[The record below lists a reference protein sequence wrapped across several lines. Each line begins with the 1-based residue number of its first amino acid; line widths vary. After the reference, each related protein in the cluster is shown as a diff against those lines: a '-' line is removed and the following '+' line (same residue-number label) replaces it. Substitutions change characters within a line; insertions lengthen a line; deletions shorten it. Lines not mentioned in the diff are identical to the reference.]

1 VPGLQRALFGPLT
14 RLAQQLP
21 AVSLAPRTARV
32 TRHSLQTARSGL
44 THLFIVGIVVAAA
57 PPALRGQ
64 AAYARFDVTTV
75 DDTTFTFATTGVGW
89 VKRGQRGLV
98 VDPAHGDELIAQFR
112 VSKVG
117 HARATAVVTG
127 QTARLTTAHVALLQE
142 RRAPFF
148 RRAWFWIGVAIGGA
162 IGYVAHR

>member
-14 RLAQQLP
+14 RLPQQLP
-21 AVSLAPRTARV
+21 AVWLAPRTVRFL
-32 TRHSLQTARSGL
+32 RHSLQRARSGL
-44 THLFIVGIVVAAA
+44 TRLVVVGLLVVAA
-57 PPALRGQ
+57 PPAVRAQ

-75 DDTTFTFATTGVGW
+75 DDTTFTFATTGARW
-89 VKRGQRGLV
+89 VKRGQKGLV

-127 QTARLTTAHVALLQE
+127 QTARLTTAHVALLEE